1 MQFIK
6 AALTLSAIYFLYCF
20 LRDSY
25 EELFLNPVHFFDDAY
40 MFIRYARIW
49 HMGYGEAWNI
59 GEAPVYGNTSQLHF
73 LFVLLLTSF
82 PAMTDDMVI
91 KGSSALPSYV
101 LLFWLPWF
109 AARHASLFP
118 AHARWQKYLLWMGI
132 VCPLWYRY
140 TPFSYHAYTGM
151 DTALSALLTL
161 WLIDVV
167 LTYDRSG
174 QRRWL
179 PVLVLLVYL
188 GYLTRPENIVSGS
201 LFVALYLGVWRK
213 RFRQTVSVAIAVVIL
228 LLLDA
233 LVKYWYFGDV
243 VPMAFYTK
251 SSGFFEGF
259 AGKFHN
265 HPLFPI
271 FYILLAV
278 WPFFALLIFSV
289 KRDQTM
295 GLLAFLLPA
304 VVVTAYFFTMQ
315 NIMNLYARYEYP
327 LTMYIIAAA
336 LLYASTDLF
345 QPFRKKPVI
354 VAALLSVALYQA
366 LAYGDSQVGNLIHY
380 LLRDTENA
388 GVCENGVLNYPLNLP
403 GPVNYSWKDK
413 MFQMTDAFRDAPV
426 GTTVVTTEHG
436 YFGAKN
442 LNVTIIDVA
451 GLHNRY
457 MAHHGFSAEW
467 LYAQKPDVIWLP
479 HWHYTCLNHKLVF
492 NEEFRQHY
500 KLYPGLFNLGIAL
513 RTDSPRYAVLY
524 QLVDREVAK
533 IYPGH
538 HLPDYEQTVE

>member
-201 LFVALYLGVWRK
+201 LFVALYLGV
-213 RFRQTVSVAIAVVIL
+213 
-228 LLLDA
+228 
-233 LVKYWYFGDV
+233 
-243 VPMAFYTK
+243 
-251 SSGFFEGF
+251 
-259 AGKFHN
+259 
-265 HPLFPI
+265 
-271 FYILLAV
+271 
-278 WPFFALLIFSV
+278 
-289 KRDQTM
+289 
-295 GLLAFLLPA
+295 
-304 VVVTAYFFTMQ
+304 
-315 NIMNLYARYEYP
+315 
-327 LTMYIIAAA
+327 
-336 LLYASTDLF
+336 
-345 QPFRKKPVI
+345 
-354 VAALLSVALYQA
+354 
-366 LAYGDSQVGNLIHY
+366 
-380 LLRDTENA
+380 
-388 GVCENGVLNYPLNLP
+388 
-403 GPVNYSWKDK
+403 
-413 MFQMTDAFRDAPV
+413 
-426 GTTVVTTEHG
+426 
-436 YFGAKN
+436 
-442 LNVTIIDVA
+442 
-451 GLHNRY
+451 
-457 MAHHGFSAEW
+457 
-467 LYAQKPDVIWLP
+467 
-479 HWHYTCLNHKLVF
+479 
-492 NEEFRQHY
+492 
-500 KLYPGLFNLGIAL
+500 
-513 RTDSPRYAVLY
+513 
-524 QLVDREVAK
+524 
-533 IYPGH
+533 
-538 HLPDYEQTVE
+538 